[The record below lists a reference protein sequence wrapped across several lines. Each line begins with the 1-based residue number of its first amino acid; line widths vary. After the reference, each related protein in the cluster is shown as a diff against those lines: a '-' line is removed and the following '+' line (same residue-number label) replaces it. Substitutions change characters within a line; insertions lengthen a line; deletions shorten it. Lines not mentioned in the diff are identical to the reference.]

1 LPLLPA
7 LALSTALLTGCS
19 GLLAD
24 FKMLESYAKSPNVSY
39 DNADAWQ
46 CDVTK
51 VPNTKGVV
59 EDCAICVNVDTRV
72 LTWEDNKLTKLKKL
86 HRYLANL
93 VPSMYP
99 STGSGSNASP
109 RKALVLLAVFIALCA
124 GYANLSFFVHHPADF
139 RFFPPFQAGYNRN
152 SNRHLGAEYMNIAR
166 ALVGRRG
173 FSDPFAAGTGPT
185 AWMPP
190 VYPVLLAAL
199 LWLLRAV
206 HRVAAVIVLLQCMV
220 LWLGAYVV
228 TRICRVVPTSVPAWL
243 PLVFYGTWLTAYFD
257 WFFQMT
263 HDTWIIMLFVE
274 LMALGLLRLL
284 ERALSTAEAVS
295 WGVFGGLTALTS
307 PIAAVAW
314 GALCVW
320 LLVRRVQPAGAMV
333 VSLLIG
339 AAVVNVWTVR
349 NVAVFH
355 RLVLVKSNLAYD
367 FYEGN
372 FGPHDGVYD
381 ADYFGGHPASTTRAD
396 PNAPYRVLGEMGFI
410 DSYQE
415 KIRAALIDRPAEIP
429 ARSFRRLLAATLIY
443 RPYRPAREGAHPVFV
458 SLIHP
463 LPALGAVLLLSLRRR
478 GRPLLQNT
486 ILLAIA
492 MYLTPYILIAFYP
505 RYLLPLTPLLVLA
518 WTWGA
523 DALWTTLR
531 RRQRR
536 LCLHRQWGARHYPRD

>member
-1 LPLLPA
+1 
-7 LALSTALLTGCS
+7 
-19 GLLAD
+19 
-24 FKMLESYAKSPNVSY
+24 M
-39 DNADAWQ
+39 
-46 CDVTK
+46 
-51 VPNTKGVV
+51 
-59 EDCAICVNVDTRV
+59 
-72 LTWEDNKLTKLKKL
+72 
-86 HRYLANL
+86 H
-93 VPSMYP
+93 P
-99 STGSGSNASP
+99 STGSDSNASP

-124 GYANLSFFVHHPADF
+124 GYANLSFFVRDRADF
-139 RFFPPFQAGYNRN
+139 RFFPPFRAHYDRN
-152 SNRHLGAEYMNIAR
+152 ANLQLGAEYLNIAR
-166 ALVGRRG
+166 ALVDGRG

-190 VYPVLLAAL
+190 VYPVLIAAL

-243 PLVFYGTWLTAYFD
+243 PLVFYGAWLTAYFD

-263 HDTWIIMLFVE
+263 HDTWIIMLFME

-284 ERALSTAEAVS
+284 ERALSTAEAVAG
-295 WGVFGGLTALTS
+295 GVFGGLTALTN
-307 PIAAVAW
+307 PMAAVAW

-333 VSLLIG
+333 VALLIG

-367 FYEGN
+367 FYEAN
-372 FGPHDGVYD
+372 FGLHDGVYGVD
-381 ADYFGGHPASTTRAD
+381 VFRGHPVWTTAAD

-410 DSYQE
+410 DSYRE
-415 KIRAALIDRPAEIP
+415 KIRAALIDRPAEILV
-429 ARSFRRLLAATLIY
+429 RSFRRLLAATLIY
-443 RPYRPAREGAHPVFV
+443 RPSRRVFHKGAQVFP
-458 SLIHP
+458 SLVHP

-478 GRPLLQNT
+478 ERPLLQNA
-486 ILLAIA
+486 ILLTIA
-492 MYLTPYILIAFYP
+492 VYLTPYILVAFYA
-505 RYLLPLTPLLVLA
+505 RYLLPLTPLLVLV

-536 LCLHRQWGARHYPRD
+536 LFLHRQWWARHYPRD